1 MLKRSDRA
9 CFQEERDVM
18 VKALVH
24 NSPWIAKLH
33 HTFQDEK
40 FLYFLM
46 DFYNGGDMLTMLSKF
61 DDKIPEDIARFYVAE
76 IVLAINSLH
85 QMGYVHRD
93 IKPDNVLLESSGH
106 IVLADFG
113 SCLKLGEN
121 GLVKN
126 NTAVGTPDYIS
137 PEILR
142 ATEDNHGTYG
152 VECDFWSL
160 GVVVYEMLFG
170 ETPFY
175 SENLIETY
183 SQIMNF
189 EENFSM
195 PDDCPEVSETARDL
209 IRRLICDR
217 KRRLGRSGL
226 HEFKEHPFF
235 VGIDWDNIRKQT
247 PPYIPEVR
255 SPEDTS
261 NFDIEQSTRN
271 HEGPP
276 LGPIFRGCQVACI
289 GFTFTDGSPLNELG
303 SRSLRKIPDS
313 APLSIDEAPVVDQS
327 LPIKPPSVEAVN
339 SITTDSTVDQPT
351 NGGES
356 EDSKSLVYLLESRCA
371 EYERRIKLLEEELG
385 SGVNAGEAIDDCTES
400 NALASVQKDLESLRL
415 QCSQLKELN
424 ATLQAKSDSL
434 RAELTEQQEAN
445 QKLASELRDFEEE
458 NETLCKRATDAQNAI
473 RQLDKEHED
482 LLSDLA
488 RLRALLAEHRQ
499 FENTEDC
506 LGSDPLIFS
515 KNEHIHFSSTP
526 ALLSDSTVENSEIGH
541 VVADNSG
548 VYERLRD
555 TEARLKL
562 LSERLSSSK
571 LEVQSLKLARQ
582 SDQREW
588 ARQQELMEH
597 QLESALADKTTA
609 FRELTVLKANY
620 AELEAS
626 VAVWERRLFELNQW
640 ADDEKSAK
648 DKLQR
653 FTCHVVAELEA
664 LRSAY
669 LGPEASL
676 KSMQENANYHDLQ
689 TVCNGQLNVMTNES
703 FAPCIDS
710 PVASLTGDGTLDW
723 RQRKS
728 TKVNKMERSNLQV
741 ALNNE
746 VRAREHTELR
756 LQECE
761 IRLKEVIDLL
771 RIKEAKVEELEQM
784 LEQVNEQLLQVSNQ
798 TRLLRMKNGPIDDA
812 LSFDPTALNHTGHEL
827 SVDDS
832 HRSLQLAD
840 MEDAQH
846 STPAQHPSWDATG
859 SSAPT
864 QPSFSAH
871 NFTLDTFSGPTKC
884 RVCTCLMLGQRLQG
898 VQCQNCGFKC
908 HQRCRQS
915 APSRCPADLSAI
927 VSNSGFDGSYGFGT
941 SFEGP
946 VQTPKGGV
954 IKRGW
959 IRQFMFLSDMR
970 LFIYDITTEGG
981 LNGSLNSISAPT
993 SVFPWSRMTGLSN
1006 SSGNVSSMFCS
1017 NSPNRIVDLRSPGFS
1032 VSHVTDM
1039 DVIHAKRHEI
1049 PRILQLILD
1058 NRTPSA
1064 SLFLLF
1070 DTVTMCD
1077 RWLKAIEDSVK
1088 LVQRNLFALPDVECL
1103 QTQEVCDISF
1113 LLLKQLLCA
1122 CVLDEYRILVGAD
1135 DGLHVV
1141 DIKHGTIVRRGDKK
1155 PVFQVEVLTDELQL
1169 VIIIQEKQRRLK
1181 LLLLGTIEGM
1191 NSEPIKVSDP
1201 KSCSLFVC
1209 GMSRSNTI
1217 CLLCAAGRRSVF
1229 VYEIARVRGRH
1240 RRLREITFPD
1250 TVQAVSLVRGGD
1262 WLCVGCPSYFALCSL
1277 WSDSPHQALLRTD
1290 LVDLDASLTFFQQA
1304 PYDAYLGIQVDE
1316 DEFLLVFENCAVY
1329 VNTYRQRTRS
1339 DNLMWPSKLIPTNP
1353 FAFVWPYLYV
1363 FTEIGLIVYQVTTGM
1378 WVATL
1383 SSRYTRPLC
1392 PDAHLCLVQTVLSP
1406 LNNTSP
1412 SAAPATKFTQPSP
1425 SSPTDP
1431 SSTGQNAQRL
1441 IYLQQPSDSNVSS
1454 QLPLSLHSFSASKSR
1469 CLGLQDLSTNMG
1481 ACVRMRKP
1489 RRFTLLARDSEPVVL
1504 SDASMTTTVSAEWHA
1519 SSADKPSRNQQGR
1532 RHAHI
1537 PTRHSQPPTR
1547 LARLISGPSD
1557 FQHVGHLGPQVS
1569 GAFVDLGPAP
1579 GEPPPSESERIAR
1592 FKSVIEEKYRAGN
1605 GSPGVDPK
1613 SLRTPPIGPLLGL
1626 SSHINASSHPPHRE
1640 QTPPLTAHRSV
1651 HPQSSPAAVSTSAPA
1666 YPSSSSSYESERP

>member
-1 MLKRSDRA
+1 
-9 CFQEERDVM
+9 
-18 VKALVH
+18 
-24 NSPWIAKLH
+24 
-33 HTFQDEK
+33 
-40 FLYFLM
+40 M

-61 DDKIPEDIARFYVAE
+61 DDKIPEDIVRFYVAE

-142 ATEDNHGTYG
+142 ATEDSHGTYG

-235 VGIDWDNIRKQT
+235 AGIDWDNIRKQT

-303 SRSLRKIPDS
+303 SRNLRKTPDS
-313 APLSIDEAPVVDQS
+313 APLSIGEPPVIDQT
-327 LPIKPPSVEAVN
+327 LPTKPLSAEAVE
-339 SITTDSTVDQPT
+339 SITTDSIVEQPV
-351 NGGES
+351 NNGES
-356 EDSKSLVYLLESRCA
+356 DDSRGLVQLLESRCA
-371 EYERRIKLLEEELG
+371 EYERRIKLLEEEHG
-385 SGVNAGEAIDDCTES
+385 SSVNAGEVIGDGAES
-400 NALASVQKDLESLRL
+400 TTLTSIQKELDSLRH
-415 QCSQLKELN
+415 QCNQLKELN

-434 RAELTEQQEAN
+434 KAELTEQQEAN

-488 RLRALLAEHRQ
+488 GLRALLAEHRQ
-499 FENTEDC
+499 FENTEEC
-506 LGSDPLIFS
+506 LGPDPLIFT

-526 ALLSDSTVENSEIGH
+526 ALLSNSAVENGEIGH
-541 VVADNSG
+541 HVVTDNG
-548 VYERLRD
+548 VVYDRLRD
-555 TEARLKL
+555 MEARLKL
-562 LSERLSSSK
+562 LNERLSSSK

-588 ARQQELMEH
+588 ARQQELMKH
-597 QLESALADKTTA
+597 QLESALTDRTTA
-609 FRELTVLKANY
+609 LRELTMLRANY

-626 VAVWERRLFELNQW
+626 VTAWERRLFELNQW

-689 TVCNGQLNVMTNES
+689 TLCNGQLNVMTNES
-703 FAPCIDS
+703 SAPYMDS

-728 TKVNKMERSNLQV
+728 TKVNKMERSSLQV

-746 VRAREHTELR
+746 VRAREHAELR

-761 IRLKEVIDLL
+761 IKLKEVVDLL
-771 RIKEAKVEELEQM
+771 RIKEAKVEEQEQM

-798 TRLLRMKNGPIDDA
+798 ARLLRLKNG
-812 LSFDPTALNHTGHEL
+812 LNHTGHEP
-827 SVDDS
+827 SVLGS

-859 SSAPT
+859 SSGPT

-871 NFTLDTFSGPTKC
+871 NFTLDTFPGPTKC

-908 HQRCRQS
+908 HQRCRRS
-915 APSRCPADLSAI
+915 APSRCPADLSATA
-927 VSNSGFDGSYGFGT
+927 SNSGFDRSYGFGT

-946 VQTPKGGV
+946 VQIPRGGV

-970 LFIYDITTEGG
+970 LFIYDVTTEDG
-981 LNGSLNSISAPT
+981 LNSSLNSISAPN
-993 SVFPWSRMTGLSN
+993 SVFPWSRMTGMSN
-1006 SSGNVSSMFCS
+1006 SSGNVSGMFYS
-1017 NSPNRIVDLRSPGFS
+1017 NNPNRIVDLRSPGFS
-1032 VSHVTDM
+1032 VSRVTDM

-1077 RWLKAIEDSVK
+1077 RWLKAIEDSIK
-1088 LVQRNLFALPDVECL
+1088 LVQRNLFALPDVGCL

-1122 CVLDEYRILVGAD
+1122 CVLA
-1135 DGLHVV
+1135 
-1141 DIKHGTIVRRGDKK
+1141 IVRRGDKK

-1209 GMSRSNTI
+1209 GMSRSNMI

-1250 TVQAVSLVRGGD
+1250 TVQAISLVRGGD
-1262 WLCVGCPSYFALCSL
+1262 WLCVGCPSYFALCPL

-1316 DEFLLVFENCAVY
+1316 DEFLLVFE
-1329 VNTYRQRTRS
+1329 T
-1339 DNLMWPSKLIPTNP
+1339 
-1353 FAFVWPYLYV
+1353 
-1363 FTEIGLIVYQVTTGM
+1363 
-1378 WVATL
+1378 
-1383 SSRYTRPLC
+1383 
-1392 PDAHLCLVQTVLSP
+1392 
-1406 LNNTSP
+1406 
-1412 SAAPATKFTQPSP
+1412 
-1425 SSPTDP
+1425 
-1431 SSTGQNAQRL
+1431 
-1441 IYLQQPSDSNVSS
+1441 
-1454 QLPLSLHSFSASKSR
+1454 SKSR
-1469 CLGLQDLSTNMG
+1469 CLQLQDLSTSMG

-1489 RRFTLLARDSEPVVL
+1489 RRFTLLARDSEPVV
-1504 SDASMTTTVSAEWHA
+1504 SSGANITSTVSAEWHA
-1519 SSADKPSRNQQGR
+1519 SNADKPSRNQQGR
-1532 RHAHI
+1532 RHVQV

-1569 GAFVDLGPAP
+1569 GAFLDLGPAP
-1579 GEPPPSESERIAR
+1579 GEPTPSESERIAR

-1605 GSPGVDPK
+1605 GSPCVDPK

-1626 SSHINASSHPPHRE
+1626 SSHINASSHPPPRE
-1640 QTPPLTAHRSV
+1640 QTPPSTAHHSI
-1651 HPQSSPAAVSTSAPA
+1651 HPQSHPLLPTPPHPHRMSLNELESHAWADVPDEHQHLSKLTGRQCVRIRSASLRPTLHHLVFDLDDAAPPPRPLTPPSSTLSPESRLPHCLLATDQLASGLLAVQSFNVEDPQSPASIPSFRLSDSPSIQDTVLALFSKLHTDSTSPELVQFRA
-1666 YPSSSSSYESERP
+1666 SDRYETSGNLNP